1 MSKEFSTRT
10 SFAIALAMVLAA
22 PAFAAKKDDLYK
34 QAQTAAAAGRVEE
47 AARLYCDTAAE
58 DPAYR
63 DAKQLCT
70 IFTQEAA
77 REARRNAERFNDGV
91 ALFNS
96 GDYDGAEQK
105 FRNVKAGTHV
115 AEAQAYVSTRIPTAR
130 AAAKTA
136 GEEVAANKKFDEAIQ
151 AYNSNNFSSARTL
164 FQQVAGKRQGEAQSY
179 VQKMQQY
186 EQAMN
191 EGDRLAA
198 ANDARKAISSYTDAA
213 NLKGDGPGDPRG
225 RISRMQQ
232 MLATQGQPAPT
243 PAPPPVQ
250 AKPVPVAP
258 VTAAIKDTG
267 KKIDVAKLLR
277 EAEAAKD
284 RGEIVAARGKYLA
297 ILAQDAGNAQ
307 ARIALESLKSVNT
320 GSSSGQKAGSEA
332 DVMLAKGIGE
342 FYQRLY
348 ERSEVH
354 ISDYLDINGSKAG
367 LALFYRGAS
376 KLTRYYLSGEA
387 EAQKSLLAE
396 AKKDLAAAKKTAGF
410 KAPGQQY
417 VSPKIL
423 KVYNDL

>member
-1 MSKEFSTRT
+1 
-10 SFAIALAMVLAA
+10 VLAV
-22 PAFAAKKDDLYK
+22 PALAAKKDDLYK
-34 QAQTAAAAGRVEE
+34 QAQAAANAGRVEE

-77 REARRNAERFNDGV
+77 REARRNEERFNDGV

-105 FRNVKAGTHV
+105 FRNVKVGSHA
-115 AEAQAYVSTRIPTAR
+115 AEAQAYLSSKIPAAR
-130 AAAKTA
+130 AAAKAA
-136 GEEVAANKKFDEAIQ
+136 GEEAATNAKFEQAVQ
-151 AYNSNNFSSARTL
+151 AYNSNNFSSARTA
-164 FQQVAGKRQGEAQSY
+164 FQQISGKRQGEAQSY
-179 VQKMQQY
+179 MQKMQQY

-198 ANDARKAISSYTDAA
+198 ANDARKAIISYTDAA
-213 NLKGDGPGDPRG
+213 NVKGDGPGDPRG

-232 MLATQGQPAPT
+232 ILAEQGRPVPQQVA
-243 PAPPPVQ
+243 PVQ
-250 AKPVPVAP
+250 AKPVAQAP
-258 VTAAIKDTG
+258 VTAAIKETAKKLDT
-267 KKIDVAKLLR
+267 AKLMR
-277 EAEAAKD
+277 EAETAKNRGETVAAK
-284 RGEIVAARGKYLA
+284 GKYLA
-297 ILAQDAGNAQ
+297 ILAQDPGNAQ
-307 ARIALESLKSVNT
+307 ARIALESLKASNA
-320 GSSSGQKAGSEA
+320 GAPDGQKAGSEA

-354 ISDYLDINGSKAG
+354 ISDYLDINGSKTA

-387 EAQKSLLAE
+387 EGQKSLFTE
-396 AKKDLAAAKKTAGF
+396 AKKDLTAAKKTTGF
-410 KAPGQQY
+410 KAPGEQY

-423 KVYNDL
+423 KVYKDL

>member
-1 MSKEFSTRT
+1 MSKPSLTRT
-10 SFAIALAMVLAA
+10 SCWLALAVMLAV
-22 PAFAAKKDDLYK
+22 PALAAKKDDLYK
-34 QAQTAAAAGRVEE
+34 QAQAAANAGRVEE
-47 AARLYCDTAAE
+47 AARFYCDTAAE

-77 REARRNAERFNDGV
+77 REARRNEERFNDGV

-105 FRNVKAGTHV
+105 FRNVKVGSHA
-115 AEAQAYVSTRIPTAR
+115 AEAQAYLSSKIPAAR
-130 AAAKTA
+130 SAAKAA
-136 GEEVAANKKFDEAIQ
+136 GEEAATNAKFEQAVQ
-151 AYNSNNFSSARTL
+151 AYNSNNFSSARTA
-164 FQQVAGKRQGEAQSY
+164 FQQIGGKRQGEAQSY
-179 VQKMQQY
+179 MQRMQQY

-198 ANDARKAISSYTDAA
+198 ANDARKAIISYTDAA
-213 NLKGDGPGDPRG
+213 NVKGDGPGDPRG

-232 MLATQGQPAPT
+232 ILAEQGRPVPQQA
-243 PAPPPVQ
+243 APVQ
-250 AKPVPVAP
+250 AKPVAQAP
-258 VTAAIKDTG
+258 VTAAIKETAKKFDT
-267 KKIDVAKLLR
+267 AKLMR
-277 EAEAAKD
+277 EAEAAKN
-284 RGEIVAARGKYLA
+284 RGETVVAKGKYLA
-297 ILAQDAGNAQ
+297 ILAQDPGNAQ
-307 ARIALESLKSVNT
+307 ARVALESLKASDT
-320 GSSSGQKAGSEA
+320 GAADGQKAGSEA

-354 ISDYLDINGSKAG
+354 ISDYLDINGSKTA

-387 EAQKSLLAE
+387 EAQKSLLTE
-396 AKKDLAAAKKTAGF
+396 AKKDLTAAKKTAGF
-410 KAPGQQY
+410 KAPGEQY

-423 KVYNDL
+423 KVYKDL

>member
-10 SFAIALAMVLAA
+10 SFAIALAIVLAA

-115 AEAQAYVSTRIPTAR
+115 AEAQAYVSTRIPAAR
-130 AAAKTA
+130 ASAKAA
-136 GEEVAANKKFDEAIQ
+136 GEEAAANKKFDEAIQ

-198 ANDARKAISSYTDAA
+198 ANDARKAIISYTDAA

-232 MLATQGQPAPT
+232 ILASQSQPAPQQ
-243 PAPPPVQ
+243 APPPVQ

-320 GSSSGQKAGSEA
+320 GASSGQKAGSEA

-354 ISDYLDINGSKAG
+354 ISDYLDINGSKTA

-376 KLTRYYLSGEA
+376 KLTRYYLAGEG
-387 EAQKSLLAE
+387 EGQKNLLAA
-396 AKKDLAAAKKTAGF
+396 AKKDLSAAKKTAGF
-410 KAPGQQY
+410 KAPGEQY